1 MFKFNYDNGLKA
13 NIWVDEETE
22 ISSCDCSKLLIE
34 ESAEIFASSKKIIVE
49 LFIPRAHN
57 NYALLGVDFLASK
70 NGKVMVKLG
79 INKQNDKRYNDSIA
93 LPFDTVICGFLDEFE
108 EGIISSVDK
117 YIKTKS
123 LPSGIITYNVYAY
136 GEIGSSVDMFK
147 RVSDILLSLLVYDNI
162 DEFII
167 SERIKEN
174 I

>member
-1 MFKFNYDNGLKA
+1 MRR
-13 NIWVDEETE
+13 V
-22 ISSCDCSKLLIE
+22 LLM
-34 ESAEIFASSKKIIVE
+34 A
-49 LFIPRAHN
+49 

-70 NGKVMVKLG
+70 NGKVTVKLG

-117 YIKTKS
+117 YIKEKS

-162 DEFII
+162 DEYII
-167 SERIKEN
+167 SEKIKEN